1 MEARGVGDGGRPGAR
16 RPALREQDEL
26 WAALL
31 GQAEAVA
38 AALEAAVA
46 ALCGGQAELTPAVRA
61 GEAEVNRREVE
72 IERDCLRILALY
84 EPVARDHRRIATTLR
99 VNRELERLG
108 DLAEHIARRAAKL
121 ARRADPAPRPAGLDE
136 LAAAAVAQV
145 RRALDALARVDAA
158 AARAVLGSDP
168 RVDGL
173 RSAVTRDLKE
183 ALRREPARVSEWLWL
198 IDAARH
204 LERAADH
211 ATNVA
216 EAVIF
221 LAEGTAVRR
230 SDPTAAS

>member
-1 MEARGVGDGGRPGAR
+1 MEARGEGDGGRPVAL

-26 WAALL
+26 WATLL

-46 ALCGGQAELTPAVRA
+46 ALCGGHAALAPAVRA
-61 GEAEVNRREVE
+61 GEAEVDRREVE

-84 EPVARDHRRIATTLR
+84 EPVARDHRRLAPTLR

-121 ARRADPAPRPAGLDE
+121 ARRADPARLPAGLDE
-136 LAAAAVAQV
+136 LAAAAVDQV

-158 AARAVLGSDP
+158 AARAVLDSDP

-183 ALRREPARVSEWLWL
+183 SLRREPARVNEWLWL
-198 IDAARH
+198 LDAAQH

-221 LAEGTAVRR
+221 LAEGTPVRR
-230 SDPTAAS
+230 ADPTSPS